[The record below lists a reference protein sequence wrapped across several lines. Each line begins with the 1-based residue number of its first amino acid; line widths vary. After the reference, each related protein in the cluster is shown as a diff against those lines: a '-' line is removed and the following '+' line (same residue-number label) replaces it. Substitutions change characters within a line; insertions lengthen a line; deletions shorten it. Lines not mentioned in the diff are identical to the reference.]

1 MSASVDMKM
10 NYYRSQYINH
20 VAKMIISSA
29 FALLFLGYFIAYLAL
44 ENPGKAIA
52 SLIISALLALFA
64 QSNHRSAK
72 ATRTKAGIFRSHF
85 EPDRKR

>member
-1 MSASVDMKM
+1 M
-10 NYYRSQYINH
+10 NYYLRQYRAYFWLWIT
-20 VAKMIISSA
+20 AAGFS
-29 FALLFLGYFIAYLAL
+29 LLFLAYFIAFIAL
-44 ENPGKAIA
+44 ESPVRAIT